1 MQEIINSGGMF
12 LYFGLIFLI
21 FYFFIIRPQSRQRKQ
36 REEMLTKIQKGDD
49 VVTVGGVHGK
59 VTGFKND
66 GAILILKV
74 DDNVK
79 LNVEKSAISTM
90 KGEKAPD
97 QGS

>member
-21 FYFFIIRPQSRQRKQ
+21 FYFFIIRPQSKQRKD
-36 REEMLTKIQKGDD
+36 REKMLSNIEKGAN

-59 VTGFKND
+59 VIGFKNE
-66 GAILILKV
+66 GEILIVKV

-79 LNVEKSAISTM
+79 LNIEKSAIASL
-90 KGEKAPD
+90 KGEKAEE
-97 QGS
+97 S